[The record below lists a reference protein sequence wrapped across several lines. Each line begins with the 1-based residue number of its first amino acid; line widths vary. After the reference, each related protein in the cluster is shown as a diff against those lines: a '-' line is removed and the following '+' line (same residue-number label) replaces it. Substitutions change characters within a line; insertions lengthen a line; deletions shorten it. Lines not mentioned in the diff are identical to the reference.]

1 MSSVIYLQG
10 IGEKPA
16 KMVSELSEGD
26 IFLKNYGY
34 KYRIIACE
42 SLSENV
48 YELTFESLNSTDPGC
63 RYSKTVRGSTL
74 VGIHEDE
81 GVQDLNEDMRLMQQL
96 HMAQKRAT
104 DRKRREDEER
114 ERKRR
119 ENQELSANKQV
130 SGEFAGA
137 REETIADKILN
148 FMSERKFSKAEIK
161 KRKKV
166 GDKLPKGEFKKNYPN
181 PRPPAKSW
189 KDVLWATA
197 TNIVKGKKTEESVEL
212 DETRDRAELI
222 NLMNRTGEKV
232 ASDTKT
238 DKGRVTPK
246 TNQALRINIKARKRL
261 GLPVESVEL
270 DELKTPTYKS
280 YKRKADKQ
288 EKDLFDKGYSDLS
301 PEEKKKADKRREGIN
316 RADKLIRKRREGLHR
331 DPPRPGRERIQDEV
345 VKEAIADGKPKSK
358 SQRRMDV
365 AISKIDRAFPE
376 TKNQKWAKQRG
387 GFSGYD
393 RIQSA
398 ASRMQR
404 GHDPEKM
411 KKEPDDVFQNTSDVR
426 AAEKLM
432 KKRRQRSKKAS
443 IQDSVQKNILSQ
455 LKNFDLSGEG
465 LDIPAIN
472 NKKWGTEGFKNKR
485 KNS

>member
-42 SLSENV
+42 SLTDNV

-104 DRKRREDEER
+104 DRKRKEDEER

-166 GDKLPKGEFKKNYPN
+166 GDKLPKGEFKKKYSN
-181 PRPPAKSW
+181 PKPPAKSW

-197 TNIVKGKKTEESVEL
+197 TNIVKGEKTEESVE
-212 DETRDRAELI
+212 
-222 NLMNRTGEKV
+222 
-232 ASDTKT
+232 
-238 DKGRVTPK
+238 
-246 TNQALRINIKARKRL
+246 
-261 GLPVESVEL
+261 VE
-270 DELKTPTYKS
+270 
-280 YKRKADKQ
+280 
-288 EKDLFDKGYSDLS
+288 
-301 PEEKKKADKRREGIN
+301 
-316 RADKLIRKRREGLHR
+316 
-331 DPPRPGRERIQDEV
+331 
-345 VKEAIADGKPKSK
+345 EAIADGKPKSK

-455 LKNFDLSGEG
+455 LKDFDMSGEG
-465 LDIPAIN
+465 LDVPSIN
-472 NKKWGTEGFKNKR
+472 NKEWGPEGIKKEDGKFTNKDKNQ
-485 KNS
+485 